1 MSPFK
6 ITRKVY
12 TFRAHIAKIRIRAEL
27 SLPHVL
33 AFVYSDSAARFKIGQ
48 ISAEIPHFR
57 EVQPPASSTAVSHSL
72 III

>member
-48 ISAEIPHFR
+48 ISTEIPDLPHFHGPGATSR
-57 EVQPPASSTAVSHSL
+57 FYDRL
-72 III
+72 